1 MQDISDACGCIVELS
16 VLNLFPR
23 QMRKKKLNPGRCS
36 LLLISSYL
44 LFPSGSLWLF
54 LDSPIVSWF
63 LLPPDCSSALL
74 EISPGSSGFS
84 WVRLAPL
91 ALPARRISR
100 RVFLRPGP
108 FVVLLATPIPW
119 LAIVLKDLVIYRRT
133 QGDEWL
139 QEKPAGE
146 TCSIKTLGGSIG
158 DPRGSIRDPGGFIRD
173 PRGSIRDPGRSM
185 RDPS

>member
-1 MQDISDACGCIVELS
+1 MFLG
-16 VLNLFPR
+16 
-23 QMRKKKLNPGRCS
+23 
-36 LLLISSYL
+36 SSYL
-44 LFPSGSLWLF
+44 QIVPPPSWRSSPVLLASLGSVWL
-54 LDSPIVSWF
+54 L
-63 LLPPDCSSALL
+63 
-74 EISPGSSGFS
+74 
-84 WVRLAPL
+84 L

-119 LAIVLKDLVIYRRT
+119 LAIVLKDLVIYRHT

-146 TCSIKTLGGSIG
+146 TCSRKALGGSIG
-158 DPRGSIRDPGGFIRD
+158 D

>member
-1 MQDISDACGCIVELS
+1 MSSLCSKC
-16 VLNLFPR
+16 FPD
-23 QMRKKKLNPGRCS
+23 KCEKKLNPGRCS

-74 EISPGSSGFS
+74 EIFPGSPGFP

-108 FVVLLATPIPW
+108 FVVLLATPIHW
-119 LAIVLKDLVIYRRT
+119 LAIVLKDLVIYRHT

-139 QEKPAGE
+139 KEKPGGE
-146 TCSIKTLGGSIG
+146 TCSRKALGGSIG
-158 DPRGSIRDPGGFIRD
+158 DPRA
-173 PRGSIRDPGRSM
+173 
-185 RDPS
+185 